1 MSEDDDEYLEDDDD
15 DEYLEVD
22 DESMPIVSSV
32 C

>member
-1 MSEDDDEYLEDDDD
+1 MSEDDDEYREDDDD

-22 DESMPIVSSV
+22 DKSMQIVSSV